1 MDVSREEFIKKI
13 QAIVDARRE
22 AEAEADAD
30 AATTADKVDAE
41 YRAYAAI
48 RQTKYLRYKKTGH
61 YR

>member
-13 QAIVDARRE
+13 QAIVEARRE
-22 AEAEADAD
+22 AESDAD

-41 YRAYAAI
+41 YRASAAI
-48 RQTKYLRYKKTGH
+48 RQTNYLRYKKTGH

>member
-1 MDVSREEFIKKI
+1 MDVSKEEFIKKI

-22 AEAEADAD
+22 AEADAD
-30 AATTADKVDAE
+30 AATTADKVDTE
-41 YRAYAAI
+41 YRAYVAI

>member
-13 QAIVDARRE
+13 QAIVDARRD
-22 AEAEADAD
+22 AEADAD
-30 AATTADKVDAE
+30 AATTADKVDVE